1 VRSERLCQR
10 KIQLDDTENE
20 FKRNGE
26 RWTDYSEL
34 VMAGYN
40 SRVFGYLLTY
50 LLHGAKS
57 FLRS

>member
-1 VRSERLCQR
+1 MRSERLCQR

-50 LLHGAKS
+50 FMVQS
-57 FLRS
+57 PF